1 MKLLAIGLLLT
12 IFGTGNALAQKKP
25 LPAQPTPQ
33 LVRTV
38 TRHEVK
44 RLGYGGTV
52 TVIGAP
58 EGSITIEGW
67 SRDEVD
73 VSSEIQLHAATEA
86 DLDLLAQVDNF
97 VFDADVNHIQ
107 LLTTGTHDKAFM
119 RTVSKKFPKTLLDSP
134 WRADYRIRVPFAL
147 DLEVNGGRGPI
158 VIKNVE
164 GNIRVSAAQGDVDLT
179 LVGRTL
185 SAMVGM
191 GTINFTVPGRS
202 WSGIG
207 GELRVA
213 AGNINVILPRD
224 FSGDFDAEV
233 LRTGKIENSHSAVVA
248 DESGVGPGKFKGR
261 AGAGGATFKLTVGDG
276 QIALKRCEMSDV
288 GCQ

>member
-1 MKLLAIGLLLT
+1 MKLLLISALLCV
-12 IFGTGNALAQKKP
+12 LAHGDLAAGQKKP
-25 LPAQPTPQ
+25 LPAHPAPQ
-33 LVRTV
+33 VVRTV

-44 RLGYGGTV
+44 RLGYGGTL

-67 SRDEVD
+67 SRNEVD
-73 VSSEIQLHAATEA
+73 ISSEIQLRAPTEA
-86 DLDLLAQVDNF
+86 DLDLLAPLDNF
-97 VFDADVNHIQ
+97 VLDADINHIQ

-134 WRADYRIRVPFAL
+134 WRADYRIRVPFTL
-147 DLEVNGGRGPI
+147 DLEVNGGHGPI

-164 GNIRVSAAQGDVDLT
+164 GNIRASAAQGDVDLT
-179 LVGRTL
+179 LAGRTL
-185 SAMVGM
+185 SATVGT
-191 GTINFTVPGRS
+191 GTINLNVPGRS

-213 AGNINVILPRD
+213 AGNINVILPRE

-233 LRTGKIENSHSAVVA
+233 LRSGKIDNSHPGILT
-248 DESGVGPGKFKGR
+248 DEGGVGPGKFKGR
-261 AGAGGATFKLTVGDG
+261 AGSGGAAFKLTVGDG
-276 QIALKRCEMSDV
+276 TITFRVRETSE
-288 GCQ
+288 